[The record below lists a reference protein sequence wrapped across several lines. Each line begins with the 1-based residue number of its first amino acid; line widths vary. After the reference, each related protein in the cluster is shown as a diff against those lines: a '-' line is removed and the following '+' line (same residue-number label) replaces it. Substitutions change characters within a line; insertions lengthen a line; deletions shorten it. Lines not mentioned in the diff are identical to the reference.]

1 MPSDGRKRAPQHAPN
16 TPTTATKKK
25 KTKKVQRPFN
35 LHPTTALLL
44 EGLRKAHTGKRIL
57 LTSKALFK
65 TNRIPEGEENYL
77 WQYHIYEVNGDGKTA
92 EIEFDE
98 RYIEEG
104 GHTFYLLQLS
114 KQRREHRQFHR

>member
-1 MPSDGRKRAPQHAPN
+1 MSSDGRKRAPQHAPN

-77 WQYHIYEVNGDGKTA
+77 CQYHIYEVNGDGKTA
-92 EIEFDE
+92 
-98 RYIEEG
+98 RCLTLTLA
-104 GHTFYLLQLS
+104 TFLS
-114 KQRREHRQFHR
+114 FKMPNSNFGYFFVFQNG